1 MPNSPYTGLNP
12 FSIKDAP
19 FFFGRDHE
27 RDLIVANLMASR
39 LTVLYGPSGVG
50 KSSVL
55 NAGALNSLWQTYG
68 RLAPDGRRQVI
79 ATAFHKWQANPAAE
93 LARALTG
100 SLGAPA
106 DGTLTD
112 KLAAWSTNRGGRLL
126 LMLDQFEEYL
136 LYHER
141 ADDEFGEALPQV
153 LSRSTLAVN
162 LLISIREDS
171 LARLDVFKGK
181 VPSLFQNYLRLDR
194 LTRAAA
200 HAAVVGPLE
209 RFNQLGL
216 AGDSPVAIEP
226 SLVDVVLADVR
237 TGRFTI
243 GETGRGRVEH
253 GSAPRDERI
262 ETPYLQLVMKRLWEE
277 ERSRNSD
284 ILRLDTYRRLGG
296 AQRIVESHL
305 DDTVRALSRREQTA
319 AAAIFDHL
327 VTPTKTKIAHTSA
340 DLANYAHVDERQI
353 SGLLEKLSGPDRI
366 LATVAPASDQ
376 SLETRYQIFH
386 DVLASAV
393 LAWTTRYRARRDQ
406 RRRIAQIAGVI
417 AILAIIVALGVLV
430 QRIRR
435 QANLIAALQQNSQD
449 IANVKKLEADLRD
462 LATGNQAIASQVAA
476 LEQDAQKAKAT
487 QLTAALA
494 EVRKSLGDV
503 AAKNKT
509 IAEQATNVG
518 TSLEKNQQEIAKSQ
532 GISEAVEKPSPNVT
546 PIDWPSAR
554 TVAENPSA
562 RTVAENGVKA
572 TLQQYA
578 AAYNS
583 LQVSEVLNVFPSF
596 SRVKDLERSFN
607 AMRTQHQTFAITGPV
622 QLSDDLQSATVTCSV
637 SGTFE
642 PKAGNPTP
650 LKPYTKIFYLRRR
663 DAGWIITKTDP

>member
-12 FSIKDAP
+12 FSITDAP

-55 NAGALNSLWQTYG
+55 NAGALNSIWRTYG
-68 RLAPDGRRQVI
+68 RLAQDGRRQVI
-79 ATAFHKWQANPAAE
+79 AVAFQRWQANPAAE
-93 LARALTG
+93 LVRALTG

-106 DGTLTD
+106 EGTLTD

-141 ADDEFGEALPQV
+141 ADDEFGEVLPEV

-171 LARLDVFKGK
+171 VARLDVFKGK
-181 VPSLFQNYLRLDR
+181 VPGLFQNYLRLDR

-200 HAAVVGPLE
+200 HAAIVGPLE

-216 AGDSPVAIEP
+216 ASDCPAAIEP
-226 SLVDVVLADVR
+226 ALVDVVLADVR
-237 TGRFTI
+237 AGRFTI

-262 ETPYLQLVMKRLWEE
+262 EAPYLQLVMKRLWEE
-277 ERSRNSD
+277 ERSRQSD
-284 ILRLDTYRRLGG
+284 VLRLDTYRRLGG

-305 DDTVRALSRREQTA
+305 DDTVRALSRREQAA
-319 AAAIFDHL
+319 AAAIFEHL

-353 SGLLEKLSGPDRI
+353 TGLLEKLSGPDRI

-417 AILAIIVALGVLV
+417 TIVAIIVALGVLI
-430 QRIRR
+430 QRISR
-435 QANLIAALQQNSQD
+435 QANLIAALQKNNQD
-449 IANVKKLEADLRD
+449 IAKVRNLEADLRD
-462 LATGNQAIASQVAA
+462 LATRNQAIASQVAA
-476 LEQDAQKAKAT
+476 LEQNAQNAKAT
-487 QLTAALA
+487 QLTASLA
-494 EVRKSLGDV
+494 EVRKSLGGV

-518 TSLEKNQQEIAKSQ
+518 TSLEKNQREIAESQ
-532 GISEAVEKPSPNVT
+532 GISEAVEKRSPVVT
-546 PIDWPSAR
+546 PIDR
-554 TVAENPSA
+554 PSA

-578 AAYNS
+578 DAYNS

-596 SRVKDLERSFN
+596 SRVKDLEQSFN
-607 AMRTQHQTFAITGPV
+607 ETRAQHQTFTISGPV

-637 SGTFE
+637 SGTFQ
-642 PKAGNPTP
+642 PKVGNPAS
-650 LKPYTKIFYLRRR
+650 LKPYTKTFYLRRR
-663 DAGWIITKTDP
+663 DAGWIITRTNP